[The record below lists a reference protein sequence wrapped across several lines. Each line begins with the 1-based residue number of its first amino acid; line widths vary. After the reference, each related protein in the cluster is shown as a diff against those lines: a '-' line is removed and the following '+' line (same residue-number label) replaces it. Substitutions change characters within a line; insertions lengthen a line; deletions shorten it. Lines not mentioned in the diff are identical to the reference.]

1 MKKMMML
8 AAVAFAA
15 VMISCGSSDEKK
27 AEDAKK
33 DAQEAVGKA
42 MDLAGEL
49 E

>member
-27 AEDAKK
+27 AKDAKEDAMEKV
-33 DAQEAVGKA
+33 DQV
-42 MDLAGEL
+42 MDMAGEL